1 MEAIGFENQG
11 IYVAGDVSGFIE
23 EATGRPTPQ
32 IVEAAEQTAH
42 TASENIIVAIKG
54 GDKHKFVG
62 KYQGT
67 MVSVGSKWGVASLMG
82 KLHLS
87 GFFAMVVKHLIY
99 ILYTLQIGSL
109 WYFFTYLKNEFFHT
123 PNGRNIFRG
132 HTSRLGNVL
141 WSVPLRIFYGFVWL
155 TEASTKVVGD
165 GKLLNPTTWFGKG
178 SWFTN
183 DLHFPFAWLR
193 ETASTAADAA
203 AGASTGAADS
213 NESSRCHSSSQ
224 WCGNIRCS

>member
-1 MEAIGFENQG
+1 MEAQGFEGQG

-42 TASENIIVAIKG
+42 TAAENIIAAIKG

-82 KLHLS
+82 KFHLS
-87 GFFAMVVKHLIY
+87 GFFAMAVKHLIN
-99 ILYTLQIGSL
+99 ILYIFQIGSL
-109 WYFFTYLKNEFFHT
+109 WYFFTYLKNEIFHT
-123 PNGRNIFRG
+123 ANERNIFRG

-141 WSVPLRIFYGFVWL
+141 WSVPLRIFYGLVWL
-155 TEASTKVVGD
+155 VEASAKVVGD
-165 GKLLNPTTWFGKG
+165 GKLLNPTT
-178 SWFTN
+178 
-183 DLHFPFAWLR
+183 
-193 ETASTAADAA
+193 
-203 AGASTGAADS
+203 
-213 NESSRCHSSSQ
+213 
-224 WCGNIRCS
+224 